1 MSEQSMENIYDEDFP
16 NKRPSDIKVAFE
28 YGEEIASVIRNEYY
42 DRFDMNIVPFELT
55 YSLHE
60 EPMFDA
66 VRYLVTCS
74 AELTNGDIA
83 CLSFTLTCEQTP
95 LMAGVKPTPTLSNVE
110 LECRLAGTE
119 TDVYYDYDMD
129 SWMDNQNREYDSA
142 NGGLKL
148 R

>member
-16 NKRPSDIKVAFE
+16 NKRPSDIKVNFE

-60 EPMFDA
+60 VPLMDA
-66 VRYLVTCS
+66 TQYLVTCS

-83 CLSFTLTCEQTP
+83 CLSFTLTREEYFDITR
-95 LMAGVKPTPTLSNVE
+95 GRPTPTLSNMK

-129 SWMDNQNREYDSA
+129 SWMDNQNREYDSV